1 MTDTTAT
8 HRLDR
13 IRAQLEPTGARAL
26 LLAAGEDVR
35 YAVGYTPPGDERVSF
50 LVVGATG
57 AALVVPGVNATD
69 VRLRL
74 GHLPVL
80 DYADDEGPQRRL
92 HEALE
97 LATGSAAG
105 GGTLLLSDKT
115 RHDHVLKVGDA
126 LRPDEVSL
134 ASRVLRPLRM
144 IKDADELDRLRA
156 ASHIADQVFLVGAR
170 AVTRG
175 ATERDV
181 QAAMLQAFRAA
192 EGDGPSG
199 QLVAYGANTAAPH
212 HQPDDTVLADGPLW
226 LDLGCRK
233 DGYWSDLTR
242 CVYVG
247 TPTDRYREIFA
258 IVDEARQAGQDAV
271 AVGAPASAV
280 DRSARAVI
288 ERAGYG
294 PYFVHRTGHG
304 IGLEGHEPP
313 FMMRGDETPLAV
325 GMTFSIEPGIY
336 LPGEFGVRIEDV
348 VAVTRDGAEV
358 LPALSHRWI
367 EVDR

>member
-1 MTDTTAT
+1 MTETSRKS
-8 HRLDR
+8 RLE
-13 IRAQLEPTGARAL
+13 AVQAALEPTQARAL
-26 LLAAGEDVR
+26 LLAAGEDIH
-35 YAVGYTPPGDERVSF
+35 YAVGWTPPGDERVTF
-50 LVVGATG
+50 LVVGAAG
-57 AALVVPGVNATD
+57 AAMVVPGVNATD

-80 DYADDEGPQRRL
+80 DYADDEGPAARL
-92 HEALE
+92 QEALA

-115 RHDHVLKVGDA
+115 RHDHVMKVGHA
-126 LRPDEVSL
+126 LHPDGVDL
-134 ASRVLRPLRM
+134 ASQVMRPLRM
-144 IKDADELDRLRA
+144 VKDADELDRLRRTA
-156 ASHIADQVFLVGAR
+156 RIADEVFLVGAG
-170 AVTRG
+170 AAARG
-175 ATERDV
+175 ASERDV

-192 EGDGPSG
+192 GGDGPSG
-199 QLVAYGANTAAPH
+199 QLVAYGANSAAPH

-242 CVYVG
+242 CVYIG
-247 TPTDRYREIFA
+247 TPTARYREIFA

-280 DRSARAVI
+280 DQAARAVI

-313 FMMRGDETPLAV
+313 FMMRGDNTPLAV

-348 VAVTRDGAEV
+348 VAVTPDGAEV
-358 LPALSHRWI
+358 LPALSHHWV
-367 EVDR
+367 EVNR

>member
-1 MTDTTAT
+1 MTETSRKS
-8 HRLDR
+8 RLE
-13 IRAQLEPTGARAL
+13 AVQAALEPTQARAL
-26 LLAAGEDVR
+26 LLAAGEDIH
-35 YAVGYTPPGDERVSF
+35 YAVGWTPPGDERVTF
-50 LVVGATG
+50 LVVGAAG
-57 AALVVPGVNATD
+57 AAMVVPGVNATD

-80 DYADDEGPQRRL
+80 DYADDEGPAARL
-92 HEALE
+92 QEALA

-115 RHDHVLKVGDA
+115 RHDHVMKVGHA
-126 LRPDEVSL
+126 LHPDGVDL
-134 ASRVLRPLRM
+134 ASQVMRPLRM
-144 IKDADELDRLRA
+144 VKDADELDRLRRTA
-156 ASHIADQVFLVGAR
+156 RIADEVFLVGAG
-170 AVTRG
+170 AAARG
-175 ATERDV
+175 ASECDV

-192 EGDGPSG
+192 GGDGPSG
-199 QLVAYGANTAAPH
+199 QLVAYGANSAAPH

-242 CVYVG
+242 CVYIG
-247 TPTDRYREIFA
+247 TPTARYREIFA
-258 IVDEARQAGQDAV
+258 IVDEARQAAQDAV

-280 DRSARAVI
+280 DQAARAVI

-313 FMMRGDETPLAV
+313 FMMRGDNTPLAV

-348 VAVTRDGAEV
+348 VAVTPDGAEV
-358 LPALSHRWI
+358 LPALSHHWV
-367 EVDR
+367 EVNR